1 MSDAEVKVLLE
12 ADAEV
17 EVLLDAEAAEVQL
30 AEVVVGADHL
40 EGLGHKAKE
49 DGRSLVKNLN
59 AINLFQFLSLYSY
72 LNGNNHINTL
82 KFVALSLKSS

>member
-1 MSDAEVKVLLE
+1 MLLE

-17 EVLLDAEAAEVQL
+17 EVLLDAEAAEDLL

-40 EGLGHKAKE
+40 EGLGDKAKK